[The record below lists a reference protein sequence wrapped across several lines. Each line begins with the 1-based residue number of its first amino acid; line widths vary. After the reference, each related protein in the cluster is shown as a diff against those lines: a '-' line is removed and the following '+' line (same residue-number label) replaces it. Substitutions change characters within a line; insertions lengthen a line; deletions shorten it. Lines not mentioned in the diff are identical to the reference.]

1 MEAGKHVLCEKRA
14 VQAALAKQFL
24 ASAGLRNDSAR
35 GGGALYDL
43 GSHALSACNA
53 EFGKPPRRVIAAVDA
68 TWTGGS
74 TG

>member
-1 MEAGKHVLCEKRA
+1 MSCWPIRTSRRIPVPNDLHVEWATRAVEAGKHALCEK
-14 VQAALAKQFL
+14 ALC
-24 ASAGLRNDSAR
+24 LR
-35 GGGALYDL
+35 
-43 GSHALSACNA
+43 HALSACNA